1 MSLFHREKV
10 LWDDVKYINHDVI
23 HKAEELLGGYEDDWC
38 EAIEKKLVPECA
50 QESREDELLRK
61 QDEKIRRAKEAM
73 KIPQG
78 EKEKLQ
84 RERQKTEDLMHDDQN
99 RLKEYVGKAEEAY
112 REQRSDILKRVANS
126 CKAEDKMALVLLL
139 WLLDEDYRKT
149 MGGFWN
155 GNKCAGNGCAEN
167 G

>member
-1 MSLFHREKV
+1 M
-10 LWDDVKYINHDVI
+10 DYVKYINQDVV
-23 HKAEELLGGYEDDWC
+23 HKAEELLGGYEDGWR
-38 EAIEKKLVPECA
+38 EAIEKKLEPECA

-73 KIPQG
+73 KIPQW
-78 EKEKLQ
+78 EKEELQ